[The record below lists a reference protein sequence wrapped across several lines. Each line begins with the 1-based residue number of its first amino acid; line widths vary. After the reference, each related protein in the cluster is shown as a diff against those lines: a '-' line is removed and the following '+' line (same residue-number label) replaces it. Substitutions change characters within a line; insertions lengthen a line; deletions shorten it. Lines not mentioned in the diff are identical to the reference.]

1 MMNTLKLA
9 KRLIL
14 AGAFFTLTSVSIFA
28 ITNAEL
34 QEKLSLSD
42 YRATFSGSDF
52 QATIKMV
59 SVDPTYTE
67 PKVKEYT
74 QFRRDGNDAMVM
86 VTLLPEVDKGQGKL
100 RIDENMWSYDP
111 ESRNFTHTTLKENIE
126 GTDVK
131 NNDIKKPTIAT
142 DYNVVGY
149 KEGKLGTFDVYII
162 DLKAVNEEVP
172 YAVQKAYMRKD
183 NFVLLMV
190 QSYSLTNRLLRT
202 TYYPTY
208 SKINDKYIATTTI
221 YKDELV
227 AGKQTTMTMSN
238 ISLAPIPDTVFSK
251 AYIEKINK

>member
-1 MMNTLKLA
+1 MNSLKFV

-14 AGAFFTLTSVSIFA
+14 AGAFFTLMGASVFA

-42 YRATFSGSDF
+42 FRATFSGNDF

-59 SVDPTYTE
+59 SVDPTFTE

-100 RIDENMWSYDP
+100 RIDANMWSYDP
-111 ESRNFTHTTLKENIE
+111 ESRKFTHTTLKENIE

-131 NNDIKKPTIAT
+131 NNDMKKPTIAT
-142 DYNVVGY
+142 DYTVVGY
-149 KEGKLGTFDVYII
+149 KDGKLGAFDVYVI

-172 YAVQKAYMRKD
+172 YAFQKAYMRKD

-208 SKINDKYIATTTI
+208 SKIGEKYIATTTI

-227 AGKQTTMTMSN
+227 AGKQTTVTMYN
-238 ISLAPIPDTVFSK
+238 ISLAAIPDTVFSK

>member
-1 MMNTLKLA
+1 MKAFAKT
-9 KRLIL
+9 KRLLL
-14 AGAFFTLTSVSIFA
+14 AGAFIVLINSSIFA
-28 ITNAEL
+28 ITNGEL
-34 QEKLSLSD
+34 QEKLSLAD
-42 YRATFSGSDF
+42 YRATFSTSDF

-59 SVDPTYTE
+59 SIDPTFTE
-67 PKVKEYT
+67 PKVKEFT

-100 RIDENMWSYDP
+100 RIDQNMWSYDP
-111 ESRNFTHTTLKENIE
+111 ESRKFTHTTLKENIE

-142 DYNVVGY
+142 DYKVTGF
-149 KEGKLGTFDVYII
+149 KEGKLGAFDVYIV
-162 DLKAVNEEVP
+162 DLKAINEEVP
-172 YAVQKAYMRKD
+172 YATQKAYMRKD

-208 SKINDKYIATTTI
+208 SKIGDKYIATTTI

-227 AGKQTTMTMSN
+227 AGKQTTVTMSN
-238 ISLAPIPDTVFSK
+238 ISLAPIPDSVFSK